1 MGKMINSIKD
11 RESRQFSQSWY
22 IQNTSCMNEVDE
34 VTGLK

>member
-1 MGKMINSIKD
+1 MGKMTKWVKD
-11 RESRQFSQSWY
+11 RESGFFNQRGY